1 MSPFVKNNIL
11 LNLFVKKMNM
21 NNQQNFRYNQIDSK
35 LLIIFLS
42 RQINNIKMKN
52 IIEEYLQQFLH
63 ESESDIVFQDRF
75 TSWYD

>member
-75 TSWYD
+75 TS